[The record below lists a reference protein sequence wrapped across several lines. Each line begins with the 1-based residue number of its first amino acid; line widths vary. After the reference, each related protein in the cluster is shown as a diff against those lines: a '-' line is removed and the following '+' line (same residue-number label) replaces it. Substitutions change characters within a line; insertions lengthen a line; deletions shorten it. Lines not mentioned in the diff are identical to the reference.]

1 MPKDKGL
8 TAKKLPS
15 VNMVY
20 YLCSMR
26 STFLS
31 IVFLLLLSGCSKS
44 KGSDLA
50 IDPVP
55 PIPPVPTPNA
65 NFIRGLDLSFSPE
78 ILAAGTKFYQAGQ
91 QADIL
96 QIAKDKGVNT
106 IRLRLWHTPSTA
118 SSSLKEVV
126 DFSNTLASKGFDI
139 WLDIHYSDT
148 WADPGNQNKP
158 AAWKSASGTILKDS
172 VYQYTSRVMSAF
184 KTAGIS
190 LKIVQVGN
198 ETNAGFLWNEGRVG
212 GTYDNN
218 WSNYAQMMKEGLR
231 AVKESDANI
240 KTMIHFAGIDGAEW
254 FYHNLALQT
263 VNYDY
268 IGLSF
273 YPIWHGKS
281 LDALGTGLNNLISKF
296 QKPIVIAE
304 TSYPFTLSW
313 NDYTNNIWGLPS
325 QLIPEYPASPQGQEA
340 FTKALIDVL
349 KKLPQQQGMGLCW
362 WAPEWVAFKG
372 PTATNGSSMENLT
385 LFDFTNNALPALT
398 SLGAY

>member
-1 MPKDKGL
+1 MRHLSIYLAFFIFL
-8 TAKKLPS
+8 TA
-15 VNMVY
+15 
-20 YLCSMR
+20 
-26 STFLS
+26 
-31 IVFLLLLSGCSKS
+31 CSK
-44 KGSDLA
+44 GAENIPIVD
-50 IDPVP
+50 
-55 PIPPVPTPNA
+55 PIPPLPPVPSPNA

-78 ILAAGTKFYQAGQ
+78 ILAEGTKFYQAGQ
-91 QADIL
+91 QADLL
-96 QIAKDKGVNT
+96 QLCKDKGINT
-106 IRLRLWHTPSTA
+106 IRLRLWHTPTDAHSG
-118 SSSLKEVV
+118 LKEVV
-126 DFSNTLASKGFDI
+126 DFAKTLTTKGFGI

-158 AAWKSASGTILKDS
+158 AAWKSASVAVLKDS
-172 VYQYTSRVMSAF
+172 VFQYTARVMASF

-231 AVKESDANI
+231 AVKEADANT

-254 FYHNLALQT
+254 FYNNLALQT
-263 VNYDY
+263 VSYDY

-281 LDALGTGLNNLISKF
+281 LDALGSGLSNLISKF

-304 TSYPFTLSW
+304 TSYPFTLGW
-313 NDYTNNIWGLPS
+313 NDYTNNVWGLAN
-325 QLIPEYPASPQGQEA
+325 QLMPEYPASPEGQQA
-340 FTKALIDVL
+340 YTKALMDVL

-385 LFDFTNNALPALT
+385 LFDFSNNALPALT